1 MDYSTLIGLTAAA
14 FTTAAFI
21 PQVIKTVRTR
31 QTKDLSLTMYL
42 TLIMGILLWLA
53 YGLST
58 GDVPIILA
66 NGITL
71 VLAAIIVFFKI
82 KHG

>member
-58 GDVPIILA
+58 GDVPIILT

>member
-1 MDYSTLIGLTAAA
+1 MDYSTLIGLIAAV

-21 PQVIKTVRTR
+21 PQAVKTIRTR

-53 YGLST
+53 YGLSK

-71 VLAAIIVFFKI
+71 VFAAIIVFFKI